1 MVELMSAS
9 MLVASG
15 IKGEDPVARGWIP
28 AKVFAYLASGLPVL
42 YLSAPNT
49 DAAALMRGQPGCYV
63 VDHRDVEG
71 ALSALEGGLTGAS
84 YARDTEHLSRA
95 TGARLLAEI
104 LDRAVAG
111 DRTDSAVAC
120 PTW

>member
-1 MVELMSAS
+1 M
-9 MLVASG
+9 
-15 IKGEDPVARGWIP
+15 P

-42 YLSAPNT
+42 YLSAANT

-71 ALSALEGGLTGAS
+71 ALRALGEGLVGPS
-84 YARDTEHLSRA
+84 FARDTEHLSRG

-104 LDRAVAG
+104 LER
-111 DRTDSAVAC
+111 
-120 PTW
+120 